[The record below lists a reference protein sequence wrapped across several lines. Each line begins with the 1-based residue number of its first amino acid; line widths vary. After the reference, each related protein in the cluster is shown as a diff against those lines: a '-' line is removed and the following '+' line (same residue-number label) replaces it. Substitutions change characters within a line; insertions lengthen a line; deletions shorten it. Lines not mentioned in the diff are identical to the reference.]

1 MTTFESEASI
11 EEKLIQQLVEGESQW
26 TFRGDIHTFDDLWNN
41 FRKILIQNNKEI
53 FDEHPLTDS
62 EFQQVQ
68 NQIRFPTFYDAAK
81 WLMRENGIVRVT
93 IQREDAELGK
103 VYPVVFK
110 RADVAGGS
118 SVYEVVHQ
126 IEFDRQEK
134 MNRDRRGDVTL
145 LINGLPMIQIE
156 LKNRSHPYREAFNQI
171 KKYLKEGA
179 FRDIFSTLQMFVVS
193 NASDTRYI
201 ATAGESDL
209 NEKFLSAWLDEDNQ
223 PVTEYI
229 AFAKAVLSIPAAH
242 RMVSQYTVLD
252 SERKA
257 LIMLRPYQI
266 HAVEAIRNAVNPYTG
281 GGRQSGYIW
290 HTTGSGKTLT
300 SYKVA
305 HYLSQLPSVRKV
317 VFIVDRRDLDNQTTG
332 SFQAYAAYD
341 TIDVSETDNT
351 RDLVKKLQS
360 DKGDV
365 LITTIQKMQN
375 VMRRYPEGTKEY
387 EKLHIL
393 RPVFVVDECHRALSP
408 LAQHLINQYFSRPL
422 WYGFTGTPIFSEDA
436 KDSPGDLPKTTEEQ
450 YGKCLNKYTIK
461 EALHDGAVLG
471 FQVEYHNTFDM
482 EALAAEHDIP
492 WTPDED
498 GYHLE
503 TALMQHKLLDAA
515 YEDDQHMLQVVDFII
530 NKASGKF
537 GLNRGKGNTYAA
549 ILTTSSIKQAQRYYQ
564 LFKRVKEGK
573 EPTVSIHD
581 DIKRQ
586 LSDFPKVAITYSV
599 GENNDKDS
607 FNQDQMKE
615 SMQDYNAMFGTQY
628 TMEQLGAYNSNINDR
643 LARKKKIYQVRESQ
657 LDIVI
662 VVDRLL
668 TGFDAPCLSTLFI
681 DRKPLRSYGIIQAFS
696 RTNRLYDN
704 QKRFGQIVIF
714 QMPAHFKRAVDDA
727 MRLYSSGGGNYVQAP
742 SWEVAEARFKKA
754 IRNLRQ
760 AAPTPEAID
769 TLSKAEKLR
778 FLKAYREFDDAYSDV
793 QVYSPYQVKEL
804 PKDYLIDAPTIEAY
818 SGKFN
823 NVKEEFRKDPDD
835 DDPDVNLV
843 IDYDLRCYHMDQIDE
858 DYILRLMEATRSD
871 ESAFIFED
879 SGKNQK
885 IIEEI
890 NEEILRFRKTNPAR
904 AKILDDMWHEY
915 QDKPRNFVNQNFVD
929 VLHERID
936 SRIKGLID
944 EFASEWCLDPEALKF
959 FMETYD
965 VAKDPSEKQDNQDAL
980 KKAAH
985 PKEYRKYHPHIGL
998 KYWPK
1003 LLDSLREF
1011 YVQHLQKLL
1020 ER

>member
-1 MTTFESEASI
+1 
-11 EEKLIQQLVEGESQW
+11 
-26 TFRGDIHTFDDLWNN
+26 
-41 FRKILIQNNKEI
+41 
-53 FDEHPLTDS
+53 
-62 EFQQVQ
+62 
-68 NQIRFPTFYDAAK
+68 
-81 WLMRENGIVRVT
+81 
-93 IQREDAELGK
+93 
-103 VYPVVFK
+103 
-110 RADVAGGS
+110 
-118 SVYEVVHQ
+118 
-126 IEFDRQEK
+126 
-134 MNRDRRGDVTL
+134 
-145 LINGLPMIQIE
+145 
-156 LKNRSHPYREAFNQI
+156 
-171 KKYLKEGA
+171 
-179 FRDIFSTLQMFVVS
+179 
-193 NASDTRYI
+193 
-201 ATAGESDL
+201 
-209 NEKFLSAWLDEDNQ
+209 
-223 PVTEYI
+223 
-229 AFAKAVLSIPAAH
+229 
-242 RMVSQYTVLD
+242 
-252 SERKA
+252 
-257 LIMLRPYQI
+257 
-266 HAVEAIRNAVNPYTG
+266 
-281 GGRQSGYIW
+281 
-290 HTTGSGKTLT
+290 
-300 SYKVA
+300 
-305 HYLSQLPSVRKV
+305 
-317 VFIVDRRDLDNQTTG
+317 
-332 SFQAYAAYD
+332 
-341 TIDVSETDNT
+341 
-351 RDLVKKLQS
+351 
-360 DKGDV
+360 
-365 LITTIQKMQN
+365 
-375 VMRRYPEGTKEY
+375 
-387 EKLHIL
+387 
-393 RPVFVVDECHRALSP
+393 
-408 LAQHLINQYFSRPL
+408 
-422 WYGFTGTPIFSEDA
+422 
-436 KDSPGDLPKTTEEQ
+436 
-450 YGKCLNKYTIK
+450 
-461 EALHDGAVLG
+461 
-471 FQVEYHNTFDM
+471 
-482 EALAAEHDIP
+482 
-492 WTPDED
+492 
-498 GYHLE
+498 
-503 TALMQHKLLDAA
+503 
-515 YEDDQHMLQVVDFII
+515 
-530 NKASGKF
+530 
-537 GLNRGKGNTYAA
+537 
-549 ILTTSSIKQAQRYYQ
+549 
-564 LFKRVKEGK
+564 
-573 EPTVSIHD
+573 
-581 DIKRQ
+581 
-586 LSDFPKVAITYSV
+586 
-599 GENNDKDS
+599 
-607 FNQDQMKE
+607 
-615 SMQDYNAMFGTQY
+615 MQDYNAMFGTQY

-643 LARKKKIYQVRESQ
+643 LARKKKIYQVRENQ

-681 DRKPLRSYGIIQAFS
+681 DRKPMRSYGIIQAFS

-769 TLSKAEKLR
+769 TMSKAEKLR

-929 VLHERID
+929 ALHERID

-944 EFASEWCLDPEALKF
+944 EFASEWCINPEALEF
-959 FMETYD
+959 FVETYD
-965 VAKDPSEKQDNQDAL
+965 VTKDPSEKQDNQDAL

-985 PKEYRKYHPHIGL
+985 PKEYRKDHPHIGL